1 MNKTIRNA
9 EKNRESDLIE
19 MQIEEEKKGGK
30 TGGKIEKICIQDQ
43 HTHNLE
49 QTLKKKKSNEQNKYK
64 VIIR

>member
-19 MQIEEEKKGGK
+19 MQIEEEKKEGK

-49 QTLKKKKSNEQNKYK
+49 
-64 VIIR
+64 

>member
-49 QTLKKKKSNEQNKYK
+49 
-64 VIIR
+64 